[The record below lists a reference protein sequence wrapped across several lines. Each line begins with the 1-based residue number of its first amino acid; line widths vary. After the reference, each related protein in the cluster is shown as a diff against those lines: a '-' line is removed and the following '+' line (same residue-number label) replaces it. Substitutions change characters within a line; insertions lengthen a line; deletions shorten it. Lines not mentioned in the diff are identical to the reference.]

1 MQELFSS
8 KIDKSSVFETIEKLL
23 VAKNFNIINKDEN
36 RPWGGFFVINE
47 EQSELFIKEYFS
59 DFNQKDLINENKLS
73 PKILIVE
80 PGKRLSWQYHFR
92 RAELWKVVS
101 GVVGVIKSNSDV
113 ENEITKH
120 DPPSVIKLKQG
131 ERHRLIGLDSWG
143 IIAEIWQHIDK
154 SHPSDEE
161 DIIRLQD
168 DYGR

>member
-1 MQELFSS
+1 M
-8 KIDKSSVFETIEKLL
+8 
-23 VAKNFNIINKDEN
+23 IN
-36 RPWGGFFVINE
+36 G
-47 EQSELFIKEYFS
+47 
-59 DFNQKDLINENKLS
+59 NKLS

-92 RAELWKVVS
+92 RAELWKVIS

-120 DPPSVIKLKQG
+120 DPSSAIKLKQG

-154 SHPSDEE
+154 GHPSDEE
-161 DIIRLQD
+161 DIVRLQD